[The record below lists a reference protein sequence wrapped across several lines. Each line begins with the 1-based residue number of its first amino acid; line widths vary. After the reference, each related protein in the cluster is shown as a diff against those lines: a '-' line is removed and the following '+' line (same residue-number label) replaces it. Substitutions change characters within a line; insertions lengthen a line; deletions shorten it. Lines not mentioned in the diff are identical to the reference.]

1 MSEQKPPTKDGA
13 AATGTGTGTGN
24 TNNRGKRP
32 PRGGVPSGSNNNN
45 NGQRGGFKRPGGN
58 NSGNRDSDSQA
69 SDASTKRRQGSTS
82 RGGGGG
88 RGGGPNSGGRRPSR
102 PGSAAAPSP
111 KVGANPPVP
120 MPTGDD
126 SPALSNLHKV
136 ITDLKSMPASSGQP
150 AANQQQSQGPPP
162 QQQQQQQQP
171 QQQQAPTYA
180 QTTQSNLTPTAAP
193 FQPSFIPAEQVPPR
207 HRKAQSMGPTP
218 PGNPGANA
226 NSGYAMSGY
235 APYLDSMSEDAEVQN
250 AEAPL
255 PPMAHFSNRQPMGS
269 FSAPRFSS
277 LSSQGG
283 GGGGGGGGGNNSDQ
297 DLSSD
302 SRRPQLAPSFS
313 FGAKRRTNSMSV
325 GPPIGEEDA
334 GFQFPQ
340 QNQPQQQQQQQQRD
354 RQQDQQGQ
362 GQNYGPGAAQPHRRT
377 GSEINGIMSQQI
389 AIQNQIEALQQQQQE
404 LLQHQLASNQVSLF
418 NKAY

>member
-1 MSEQKPPTKDGA
+1 MSEPKPPTKDGA
-13 AATGTGTGTGN
+13 ATGSG
-24 TNNRGKRP
+24 RGKRP
-32 PRGGVPSGSNNNN
+32 PRGGVPGTGGANNNTGN
-45 NGQRGGFKRPGGN
+45 NTRGGFKRPGGAN
-58 NSGNRDSDSQA
+58 QSGNRDSDSQA
-69 SDASTKRRQGSTS
+69 SDASTKRRTGSSS
-82 RGGGGG
+82 RG
-88 RGGGPNSGGRRPSR
+88 RGGAPSGGAGGRRPSR

-111 KVGANPPVP
+111 KVGSNPSAPV
-120 MPTGDD
+120 PTGDD

-136 ITDLKSMPASSGQP
+136 ITDLKSMPASQSQG
-150 AANQQQSQGPPP
+150 QQSQNAPTPP
-162 QQQQQQQQP
+162 QQP
-171 QQQQAPTYA
+171 QQQAQAPQAPTYA

-218 PGNPGANA
+218 PGNSANA
-226 NSGYAMSGY
+226 NPSSGYAMSGY
-235 APYLDSMSEDAEVQN
+235 APYLDSMSEDAEVQTS
-250 AEAPL
+250 EASL

-277 LSSQGG
+277 ISSQGG
-283 GGGGGGGGGNNSDQ
+283 LGGGGNNSDQ
-297 DLSSD
+297 DLSS
-302 SRRPQLAPSFS
+302 SGRPQLAPSFS

-340 QNQPQQQQQQQQRD
+340 QNQQQQQQQRE
-354 RQQDQQGQ
+354 RQQEQQQQGQ
-362 GQNYGPGAAQPHRRT
+362 GYGGGVSGPGAQQPHRRT

-404 LLQHQLASNQVSLF
+404 LLQHQLASNQVSHL
-418 NKAY
+418 KHLQSL